1 MTIIDNITDQ
11 ASQLTRVILEDG
23 TLLSLTLTYHP
34 TIQRWVIDVSHPDLT
49 VSGINLT
56 QNPNILREWR
66 NLINF
71 GLACIAQ
78 DGVDPFDVEDFA
90 NGRVQLLSLNQDDVT
105 SIEEEVYGGVLQ

>member
-11 ASQLTRVILEDG
+11 ASQLTRIILEDG
-23 TLLSLTLTYHP
+23 TLMSLTLNYHP
-34 TIQRWVIDVSHPDLT
+34 TVQRWVADISHPDLT

-56 QNPNILREWR
+56 QNPNVLREWR

-71 GLACIAQ
+71 GLACVAQ

-90 NGRVQLLSLNQDDVT
+90 NGRVQLLSMNQSDV
-105 SIEEEVYGGVLQ
+105 IVVEETLYGGVLQ